1 MDTAKKVWTYL
12 LRAGLTPEGAA
23 GLMGNIFAESGMIPE
38 RVEILCLKRLKEQGK
53 IYTDATYTAFVDD
66 GTITKEQFLHPLPG
80 RQYGYGLCQWT
91 SPNRKSRLYDLA
103 KRKQTSIGDTETQ
116 LEWLLSELTI
126 SYKEVLRILKSTKNV
141 LTASN
146 AVLTRF
152 EMPADAGASVRETRY
167 RYSMKYYNQ
176 FMEEKMAKT
185 RTAIVDLAK
194 SWIGR
199 KESNGSHRMIIDIYN
214 AHRPLARGYKVTY
227 TDAWCATF
235 ISTLA
240 IKLGYTD
247 IIPLECGCPE
257 MVEKAKKMGIW
268 VESDAYTPKPGDII
282 MYDWQDS
289 GSGDNRGTPDH
300 VGIVASVSGTTFVV
314 IEGNKN
320 DAVGTRMMAMNGKNI
335 RGYICPKY
343 DPEAEN
349 KLVAAC
355 RKMDAEMIKSQQAG
369 AKWGYYN
376 SNTAVTFDKAL
387 SAKTYRANCAT
398 TAVWALKMIGAIDD
412 SLLGFYGEVK
422 GAIAWKSTKTK
433 DAVLAVADVIYIN
446 GKKTVAEA
454 LKDGTLIA
462 SDIVTYYNLRHTNIY
477 LGNGEWLDS
486 GHAYADGSGDG
497 AGWKTWIGG
506 TYYGAQPIG
515 AIIRLK
521 AASEEKKTDAEVN
534 PICGTCSVTL
544 KQFLIGAE
552 DPQVKIIQLKLNYLG
567 YRGKN
572 GQILAVDGQ
581 LGPNTAY
588 AIEQFQRKAGLPD
601 STNWGTVGAKTW
613 ALILG

>member
-1 MDTAKKVWTYL
+1 MDTSKKIWTYL

-38 RVEILCLKRLKEQGK
+38 RVEILCLKRLKELGK

-66 GTITKEQFLHPLPG
+66 GTITRSQFLHPLPG
-80 RQYGYGLCQWT
+80 KQYGYGLCQWT
-91 SPNRKSRLYDLA
+91 SPERKGGLYDLA
-103 KRKQTSIGDTETQ
+103 KRKQTSIGDAETQ
-116 LEWLLSELTI
+116 LEFLLTELTT

-152 EMPADAGASVRETRY
+152 EMPADTGASVRETRY
-167 RYSMKYYNQ
+167 KYAMKYYNQ
-176 FMEEKMAKT
+176 FMEERMAKT

-199 KESNGSHRMIIDIYN
+199 KESNGSHKMIIDIYN
-214 AHRPLARGYKVTY
+214 AHRPLARGYAVRY

-235 ISTLA
+235 ISALA
-240 IKLGYTD
+240 IKMGYTD

-268 VESDAYTPKPGDII
+268 MESDAYTPKPGDII
-282 MYDWQDS
+282 LYDWQDS
-289 GSGDNRGTPDH
+289 GSGDNHGTADH
-300 VGIVASVSGTTFVV
+300 VGIVTMVSGSLFEV

-320 DAVGTRMMAMNGKNI
+320 DAVGTRMMAVNGKNI

-343 DPEAEN
+343 DAEPETVRDR
-349 KLVAAC
+349 LVAAC
-355 RKMDAEMIKSQQAG
+355 RKMDAEMIRSQQAG

-376 SNTAVTFDKAL
+376 SNTDVTFDKAL

-412 SLLGFYGEVK
+412 SLPGFYGEVK
-422 GAIAWKSTKTK
+422 GAITWKSTKTK
-433 DAVLAVADVIYIN
+433 DAVLASCDVIRID

-454 LKDGTLIA
+454 LKDGTIIA
-462 SDIVTYYNLRHTNIY
+462 GDIVTYYDLRHTNTY
-477 LGNGEWLDS
+477 LGEGKWLDS
-486 GHAYADGSGDG
+486 GHAYAKGQGDG
-497 AGWKTWIGG
+497 AGWDSWIGD
-506 TYYGAQPIG
+506 TYYAAQKIG
-515 AIIRLK
+515 CIIRLK
-521 AASEEKKTDAEVN
+521 TEEKKEAPKELIV
-534 PICGTCSVTL
+534 GTCAVTL
-544 KQFLIGAE
+544 KKFLVGAK
-552 DPQVKIIQLKLNYLG
+552 DPQIKVIQLKLNYLG
-567 YRGKN
+567 YKGKN
-572 GQILAVDGQ
+572 GLPLVVDGE
-581 LGPNTAY
+581 LGQNTAY
-588 AIEQFQRKAGLPD
+588 AIEQLQRKAGLPD

>member
-12 LRAGLTPEGAA
+12 LRVGLTPEGAA
-23 GLMGNIFAESGMIPE
+23 GLMGNIYAESGMIPE
-38 RVEILCLKRLKEQGK
+38 RVETLCLKRLKEQGK
-53 IYTDATYTAFVDD
+53 IYTYATYTAFVDD

-80 RQYGYGLCQWT
+80 KQYGYGLCQWT
-91 SPNRKSRLYDLA
+91 SPSRKSGLYDLA
-103 KRKQTSIGDTETQ
+103 KLKKTSIGDVEIQ

-126 SYKEVLRILKSTKNV
+126 SYKEVLRILTSTKNI

-152 EMPADAGASVRETRY
+152 EMPADTGAAVRETRY
-167 RYSMKYYNQ
+167 KYAVKYYDQ
-176 FMEEKMAKT
+176 FKEGTMAKT
-185 RTAIVDLAK
+185 RSAIVDLAK
-194 SWIGR
+194 SWIGK
-199 KESNGSHRMIIDIYN
+199 KESDGSHKMIIDIYN
-214 AHRPLARGYKVTY
+214 SHRPLARGYAVRY

-235 ISTLA
+235 VSALA

-257 MVEKAKKMGIW
+257 MIELAKKKGIW
-268 VESDAYTPKPGDII
+268 VESDTYTPQPGDII

-289 GSGDNRGTPDH
+289 GSGDNRGTADH
-300 VGIVASVSGTTFVV
+300 VGIVTMVSGSLFEV

-320 DAVGTRMMAMNGKNI
+320 NAVGTRTMTVNGKNI

-343 DPEAEN
+343 DAEAETARDR
-349 KLVAAC
+349 LVAAC

-398 TAVWALKMIGAIDD
+398 TPCWALKLIGVIDD
-412 SLLGFYGEVK
+412 SLPAFYGDVN
-422 GAIAWKSTKTK
+422 GVVTWKSTKTK
-433 DAVLAVADVIYIN
+433 DAVLAAADVIQVD

-462 SDIVTYYNLRHTNIY
+462 GDIVTYYNLRHTNVY

-515 AIIRLK
+515 TIIRLK
-521 AASEEKKTDAEVN
+521 EEKKTDSKVN

-544 KQFLIGAE
+544 KQFLIGAS

-567 YRGKN
+567 YKGKN
-572 GQILAVDGQ
+572 GLTLVVDGE
-581 LGPNTAY
+581 LGQNTAY
-588 AIEQFQRKAGLPD
+588 AIEQLQRKAGLPD